1 MLKDSSK
8 KKKME
13 RKRKKRKG
21 SREGI
26 LEGGILTK
34 RETGLSNCLF
44 ETMSNLVF
52 RTNPSTGN
60 YGVTLGKLFN
70 LYWLLFLNL

>member
-8 KKKME
+8 KKGKE
-13 RKRKKRKG
+13 RKG

-44 ETMSNLVF
+44 ETMSKLVF

-70 LYWLLFLNL
+70 KSYWLLFLYL